1 MGVIHNHSEA
11 KNKKYI
17 HGKGLVKV
25 HYKKHVYGKG
35 LVDTFMNLVSSP
47 KSVDVIKDVVE
58 IGRKVKDIK
67 DTIKDMRAM
76 KIAKIKDDIKQGGG
90 FKYV

>member
-1 MGVIHNHSEA
+1 MKQKI
-11 KNKKYI
+11 KKYI

-25 HYKKHVYGKG
+25 HYKKHVHGKG
-35 LVDTFMNLVSSP
+35 LVNTFMNLVSSP